1 MKLLVS
7 LLCLGLSA
15 FLAAPVSA
23 EEHVRCNLSALSK
36 AELARDTQLIP
47 LLRDALLERKELPN
61 GYAYRFEP
69 AVLKDIGE
77 WLQIVAK
84 CCQPLSYEV
93 SLEPQPRGALW
104 VRISGHEAKEFIN
117 LEFAPLMQ
125 KLGVHGTSL

>member
-1 MKLLVS
+1 MKLFVT
-7 LLCLGLSA
+7 LLCLGLQA

-23 EEHVRCNLSALSK
+23 EERVHCNLSALSK
-36 AELARDTQLIP
+36 DE
-47 LLRDALLERKELPN
+47 LLRDAQLVPVLSNALLERKELPN

-69 AVLKDIGE
+69 TVLKDVGE

-93 SLEPQPRGALW
+93 SLEPQPHGALW

-125 KLGVHGTSL
+125 KLATRGTSR